1 MKFLHTA
8 DWHLGRWFHGT
19 SLLDDQHHVL
29 QQLVAL
35 AADEQVDAVVVA
47 GDVYDRAVP
56 PAEAVAL
63 LGDTLEQLIVKH
75 GIAVI
80 LIAGNHD
87 SAERIGFSGRIL
99 ERQRLFVRG
108 GLDHVAPVVLGG
120 SGAPVAFHPLPYVEP
135 AFARGLAGGEAVSD
149 HASAM
154 AHLLGRVRAS
164 FEPGRRNVLVG
175 HAFVAGGSESESE
188 RPLSVGGS
196 GAVPADTFAGFDYV
210 ALGHLHRPQQ
220 ADAAGRVRYSG
231 SLLKYSFQE
240 AGHDK
245 SVSVVRIGTD
255 GRCEVAEHRLC
266 ARRDVRVLR
275 GTLQQLLDGREAN
288 GPRADYLSA
297 QLTDPGPVFDPI
309 GRLREAYPNLMEI
322 RFARHEAAAAGGTA
336 PAAARDHR
344 RLDPAEL
351 FRGFWR
357 DMQGDELA
365 DAQLQ
370 AFRSCAQPV
379 IRAQQDGEGA

>member
-8 DWHLGRWFHGT
+8 DWHLSRYFHGA

-29 QQLVAL
+29 QQFVAL
-35 AADEQVDAVVVA
+35 AADEQVDAVVIA

-99 ERQRLFVRG
+99 ERQGLFVRG
-108 GLDHVAPVVLGG
+108 GLAHLAPVVLGQG
-120 SGAPVAFHPLPYVEP
+120 DRRVAFHPLPYVEP
-135 AFARGLAGGEAVSD
+135 AFARALPGAEAVTD

-154 AHLLGRVRAS
+154 AHVLGRLRASS
-164 FEPGRRNVLVG
+164 FEPGRPNVLVG

-196 GAVPADTFAGFDYV
+196 GAVPVDTFDGFDYV

-220 ADAAGRVRYSG
+220 ADAAGRIRYSG

-240 AGHDK
+240 AGHAK
-245 SVSVVRIGTD
+245 SVSVVRVGAD
-255 GRCEVAEHRLC
+255 GRCEVAEHRLS

-275 GTLQQLLDGREAN
+275 GTLQHLLDGRDGN
-288 GPRADYLSA
+288 GPRDDYISA
-297 QLTDPGPVFDPI
+297 HLTDPGPVFDPM
-309 GRLREAYPNLMEI
+309 GRLREAFPNLMEI
-322 RFARHEAAAAGGTA
+322 RFTRHESPAGGAA
-336 PAAARDHR
+336 PAARDHR
-344 RLDPAEL
+344 RLDPADL

-357 DMQGDELA
+357 DMKGEELA
-365 DAQLQ
+365 DDQLQ
-370 AFRSCAQPV
+370 AFQACAQPV
-379 IRAQQDGEGA
+379 IRAQQDEAGA